1 MRKKQGKGYRMDN
14 GASSYRRFLD
24 GDDEGLT
31 LIIKDYKDGLIL
43 YLNSYVNNIY
53 IAEEVMEETFFKLA
67 VKKPKFNEKSSFKT
81 WLYTIGRNAAID
93 YIRHNSKISLSSI
106 DNAEN
111 YSKDETDLEAM
122 YIRNERKITVHRVM
136 SCLKPEYQMVLWLSF
151 FEEFSNEEAAQI
163 MGKSKR
169 QIENLSYRAKQSL
182 KQLLDKEK
190 FQYEKL

>member
-1 MRKKQGKGYRMDN
+1 MDN
-14 GASSYRRFLD
+14 GVSSYRRFLN

-53 IAEEVMEETFFKLA
+53 IAEEIMQETFFKLA

-81 WLYTIGRNAAID
+81 WLYTIGRNVAID
-93 YIRHNSKISLSSI
+93 YIRHNSKFSKSSI
-106 DNAEN
+106 DDMEN
-111 YSKDETDLEAM
+111 YLKDETSLENL
-122 YIRNERKITVHRVM
+122 YIKSERKIIVHKAI
-136 SCLKPEYQMVLWLSF
+136 SNLKSEYHQVLWLIY
-151 FEEFSNEEAAQI
+151 FEDFSNEETAQT

-169 QIENLSYRAKQSL
+169 QIENLLFRAKQSL
-182 KQLLDKEK
+182 KSILDKEG